1 MRLILLEGA
10 VAWLPSQYKRKGWVL
25 SAAESQPRQ
34 TNIGGVARFSRTC
47 RTMTF
52 TTEAYAK
59 LMPCWREEGLDGAG
73 TSGHVRDELAVV
85 AKIPEERIEL
95 LDGFLYWPCC

>member
-1 MRLILLEGA
+1 
-10 VAWLPSQYKRKGWVL
+10 
-25 SAAESQPRQ
+25 
-34 TNIGGVARFSRTC
+34 
-47 RTMTF
+47 MTF